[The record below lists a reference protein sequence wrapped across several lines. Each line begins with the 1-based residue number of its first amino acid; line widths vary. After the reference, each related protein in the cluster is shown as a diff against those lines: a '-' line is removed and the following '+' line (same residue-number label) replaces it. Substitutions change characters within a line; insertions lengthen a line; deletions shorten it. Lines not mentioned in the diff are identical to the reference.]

1 MPYTQALLSNGMATG
16 YHAKA
21 APPTV
26 TMPRLKVYLLW
37 LLILCLM
44 LIALLLLLLLLL
56 CYHVT
61 IDTCRPWF
69 PVR

>member
-37 LLILCLM
+37 LLILLFDAYCFIIIIIIVLS
-44 LIALLLLLLLLL
+44 
-56 CYHVT
+56 CHH
-61 IDTCRPWF
+61 
-69 PVR
+69 

>member
-37 LLILCLM
+37 LLILLFDAYCFIIIIIIIIVLS
-44 LIALLLLLLLLL
+44 
-56 CYHVT
+56 CHH
-61 IDTCRPWF
+61 
-69 PVR
+69 

>member
-44 LIALLLLLLLLL
+44 LIALLLLLLL